1 MMTETRTI
9 TAALG
14 RRCAETLVR
23 AIPEPE
29 FTETW
34 HPHSHG
40 KVIDAT
46 ALAVESL
53 GIKVKEKNYSLIGG
67 GLKMF
72 GLWQVEEKDGKYNC
86 IGFRNSMDKSMSIGF
101 ISILTVIVCTNQI
114 THGNYFQLR
123 RHTSKLDVD
132 QLSLL
137 AANAISKVAAD
148 FSVTNAWHEDLKEV
162 ELNHER
168 LERLTIQAMRIGV
181 LLPTKFNEFDTLLF
195 GSKDESPSYGQT
207 LYGFHGALTQIIRE
221 QSYGKNVWMNQRI
234 TTFVNEIRTS
244 H

>member
-1 MMTETRTI
+1 MTETRTI
-9 TAALG
+9 NATEG
-14 RRCAETLVR
+14 RRCTEAMVR
-23 AIPEPE
+23 SVPEPK

-34 HPHSHG
+34 HPHGHG

-46 ALAVESL
+46 AIAVKSL
-53 GIKVKEKNYSLIGG
+53 GLKVKEKNYSLMGG
-67 GLKMF
+67 GAKMF
-72 GLWQVEEKDGKYNC
+72 GLWQVEEKDGKHNC
-86 IGFRNSMDKSMSIGF
+86 IGFRNSMDKSMSIGY

-123 RHTSKLDVD
+123 RHTSGLDVD
-132 QLSLL
+132 QLGVL
-137 AANAISKVAAD
+137 AADAISKVAAD
-148 FSVTNAWHEDLKEV
+148 FSVTNAWHEGLKKV
-162 ELNHER
+162 KLNHER

-195 GSKDESPSYGQT
+195 GSKDESPTYGQT
-207 LYGFHGALTQIIRE
+207 LYGFHGALTQMIRE
-221 QSYGKNVWMNQRI
+221 QSYGKNVWVNQKI